1 MKNVYIYNKALELIA
16 TPYITNEEEFI
27 ENPKRFYPDYLEEHY
42 YSFTKLINP
51 VIDGNELREMTRVE
65 SVLAGKENLQEGEYI
80 KDNEIVTVEKPNNFH
95 FWDTNKNEWVYD
107 QELEKSSLEEELGIL
122 EGELS
127 GLYDELDKAVAR
139 KLKMREK
146 QLNEEIKVLNEK
158 IENKYKRYEEL
169 EV

>member
-27 ENPKRFYPDYLEEHY
+27 ENPKRFYPDYLEEYY
-42 YSFTKLINP
+42 YSFQKLVNP
-51 VIDGNELREMTRVE
+51 VIDGNELREMKRVE
-65 SVLAGKENLQEGEYI
+65 LVLAGKENLQDGEYI
-80 KDNEIVTVEKPNNFH
+80 EDEEIITVEKPNDFH
-95 FWDTNKNEWVYD
+95 FWNNKKNEWVYD
-107 QELEKSSLEEELGIL
+107 QKLEKSSLEEEIGNL

-146 QLNEEIKVLNEK
+146 QLNEEIEKLNEK

-169 EV
+169 EG

>member
-51 VIDGNELREMTRVE
+51 VIDGNELREMTRAERVG
-65 SVLAGKENLQEGEYI
+65 AGQEELQEGEYI
-80 KDNEIVTVEKPNNFH
+80 EDEEIKYKEKPNDFH
-95 FWDTNKNEWVYD
+95 FWNNKKNEWVYD
-107 QELEKSSLEEELGIL
+107 QKLEKSSLEEEIGNL

-146 QLNEEIKVLNEK
+146 QLNEEIEKLNEK

-169 EV
+169 EG